1 MSLMDTN
8 YVTNGY
14 SLTIYPLC
22 IFDPSPALPNISQL
36 SPRKPDF
43 RRVLWIGGDGK
54 SPGEA
59 VENASFIDDK
69 QDSHVIFLTNRSI
82 TSIYGS

>member
-1 MSLMDTN
+1 
-8 YVTNGY
+8 
-14 SLTIYPLC
+14 
-22 IFDPSPALPNISQL
+22 
-36 SPRKPDF
+36 
-43 RRVLWIGGDGK
+43 
-54 SPGEA
+54 